1 MHAAMR
7 GCDAVFHAP
16 ARYEVGLPE
25 READAMDEANV
36 RGTVNVLD
44 AAAEVPLRAPGGASR
59 RSPTSG

>member
-16 ARYEVGLPE
+16 ERYEVGLPE

-44 AAAEVPLRAPGGASR
+44 AAAEVSATRTWR
-59 RSPTSG
+59 RREGRTS